1 MKYLLRLS
9 YLGSAFSGFQVQR
22 GRTENTVQG
31 ALCRAARS
39 LFGVECKV
47 SGCSRTDSV
56 VHALEYYATLEET
69 SETVISPE
77 KLPRAMG
84 AFLPPEISVFS
95 AREVDGGYSVRRH
108 VTLKEYEY
116 LILNS
121 AAPSPFY
128 AGRAWHI
135 PHALDVEKMNAA
147 AKSFVGAHDFRA
159 FMASGSDVKDTVRT
173 VTKCEVSREGEFVKI
188 NVMADGFLY
197 NMVRIIV
204 GTLVEVSE
212 GKIAAGEV
220 PGIILSKNRKNAGR
234 TAPPDGLYL
243 KHVTLDNK

>member
-22 GRTENTVQG
+22 GGTENTVQG

-47 SGCSRTDSV
+47 SGCSRTDSG
-56 VHALEYYATLEET
+56 VHALEYYATLEAD

-77 KLPRAMG
+77 KLPRALG

-95 AREVDGGYSVRRH
+95 AEEVDGGYSVRRH
-108 VTLKEYEY
+108 VLGKEYEY

-121 AAPSPFY
+121 PAPSPFFI
-128 AGRAWHI
+128 GRAWHV
-135 PHALDVEKMNAA
+135 PHPLDVEKMSAA
-147 AKSFVGAHDFRA
+147 AKNFVGSHDFRA
-159 FMASGSDVKDTVRT
+159 FMASGSDIKDTVRT
-173 VTKCEVSREGEFVKI
+173 VTKCEVTRDGDFVKVNI
-188 NVMADGFLY
+188 MADGFLY

-204 GTLVEVSE
+204 GTLAEVSE
-212 GKIAAGEV
+212 GKIAPTDIA
-220 PGIILSKNRKNAGR
+220 GIILSKNRKNAGR

-243 KHVTLDNK
+243 KSVALTK